1 MGYSGHEYELSEHL
15 NTAYNSFA
23 PARVLRTGAFYFS
36 QKVFEK
42 LCYSIWH
49 SHGISVEDRRK
60 GINNLPPGTRGGE
73 NMEPNRTEWQKRCTF
88 NGFCKKVLK
97 NEAIDAI
104 RENRTRRKRE
114 VVFSELTPQEESQL
128 YTYDH
133 YFAEETGFQV
143 AGKWITPKLL
153 ADALNMLPEE
163 KRQAVLLYYFFDM
176 SDVEIAGLMKIPR
189 STVQYR
195 RTSSFELLKRY
206 LEERADE
213 WSDW

>member
-1 MGYSGHEYELSEHL
+1 M
-15 NTAYNSFA
+15 
-23 PARVLRTGAFYFS
+23 PVRILRTGVFLSFS
-36 QKVFEK
+36 FRLSPV
-42 LCYSIWH
+42 WH
-49 SHGISVEDRRK
+49 TRQRVRRGLVK
-60 GINNLPPGTRGGE
+60 GEIITHPLGTKGGE

-104 RENRTRRKRE
+104 RESRTRSKRE
-114 VVFSELTPQEESQL
+114 VVFSALTPQEESQL
-128 YTYDH
+128 YAYDH

-143 AGKWITPKLL
+143 AGKWITAKLL
-153 ADALNMLPEE
+153 AEALRALPEE

-176 SDVEIAGLMKIPR
+176 TDVEIAELMKIPR

>member
-1 MGYSGHEYELSEHL
+1 MGYSGYVDELSEHL
-15 NTAYNSFA
+15 IIANNSFA
-23 PARVLRTGAFYFS
+23 FIRVLRMSAFLFFQIRLSFDWHTFS
-36 QKVFEK
+36 LV
-42 LCYSIWH
+42 
-49 SHGISVEDRRK
+49 RRGFAK
-60 GINNLPPGTRGGE
+60 GEHKTRPRKGGE
-73 NMEPNRTEWQKRCTF
+73 NMKPNRTEWQKRCTF

-104 RENRTRRKRE
+104 RENRTRRKHE
-114 VVFSELTPQEESQL
+114 VVFSELTPQEENQL

-133 YFAEETGFQV
+133 YFAEEMGFQV
-143 AGKWITPKLL
+143 AGKWITAKLL
-153 ADALNMLPEE
+153 ADALHTLPEE

-176 SDVEIAGLMKIPR
+176 SDVEIAEFMKIPR

-213 WSDW
+213 WNDW